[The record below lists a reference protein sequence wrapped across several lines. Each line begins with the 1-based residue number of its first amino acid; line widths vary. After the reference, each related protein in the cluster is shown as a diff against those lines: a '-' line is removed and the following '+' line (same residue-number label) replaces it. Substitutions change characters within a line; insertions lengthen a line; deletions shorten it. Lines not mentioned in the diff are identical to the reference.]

1 MTQEVLGVYGEY
13 GDNTTL
19 SPVADHTVWVKY
31 SREEQRA
38 VRIASAIFKAIEK
51 NSFL

>member
-1 MTQEVLGVYGEY
+1 MIQEALGVYGEY

-19 SPVADHTVWVKY
+19 SPVADCTAWVKY
-31 SREEQRA
+31 SRHEQRA

-51 NSFL
+51 NNFL

>member
-1 MTQEVLGVYGEY
+1 MVQEVLGVYGEY

-19 SPVADHTVWVKY
+19 SPVADHTVWVAY

-38 VRIASAIFKAIEK
+38 VRMASAMFKAIEK
-51 NSFL
+51 TNFL